1 MTFDEVFEE
10 MLKRLSVANDKIAIL
25 EALVE
30 EQESTIEQLNY
41 EIKILRKNGNR
52 TSKRQ
57 IQKGR

>member
-10 MLKRLSVANDKIAIL
+10 MLKRLSIANDKIAVL

-41 EIKILRKNGNR
+41 EIKILRKNGKKN
-52 TSKRQ
+52 KRVDS
-57 IQKGR
+57 

>member
-41 EIKILRKNGNR
+41 EIKILRKNGKKN
-52 TSKRQ
+52 KRMDS
-57 IQKGR
+57 

>member
-10 MLKRLSVANDKIAIL
+10 MLKRLEIANEKIAVL

-41 EIKILRKNGNR
+41 EIKILRKNGKKN
-52 TSKRQ
+52 KRVDS
-57 IQKGR
+57 

>member
-41 EIKILRKNGNR
+41 EIKILRKNGNK